1 MCLQGHGNTLMC
13 LQGYGNTLMFLQGYG
28 NTLISLHGH
37 DNTLICLQGHGNT
50 CTLISLQCLM
60 CLLGH
65 GSAWCVSAGAVLD
78 ARSHQSIAPRLSPAG
93 SLPAAAGW
101 RSLWSIDWGGAG
113 GGVDCEGTG
122 DVSATAGRRADLGHL
137 LRQVH
142 NEALKI

>member
-1 MCLQGHGNTLMC
+1 
-13 LQGYGNTLMFLQGYG
+13 
-28 NTLISLHGH
+28 
-37 DNTLICLQGHGNT
+37 
-50 CTLISLQCLM
+50 M

-101 RSLWSIDWGGAG
+101 RSLWSID
-113 GGVDCEGTG
+113 CEGTG

-142 NEALKI
+142 NEALEI